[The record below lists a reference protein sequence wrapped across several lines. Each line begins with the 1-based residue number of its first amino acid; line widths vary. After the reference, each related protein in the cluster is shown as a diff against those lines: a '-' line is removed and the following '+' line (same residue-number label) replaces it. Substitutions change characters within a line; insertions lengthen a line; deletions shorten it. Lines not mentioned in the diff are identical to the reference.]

1 MGRLFSRRKYRDLM
15 LGLALLCA
23 VLALMRWPQESMAA
37 ARDGLALC
45 GNVII
50 PSLFPFFVL
59 SSLVVELGMSRYLGR
74 LLEGVMAPL
83 FRVGGACSSA
93 LALGFVG
100 GYPVGARTAIALYEN
115 GQCSKTEA
123 ERLLAFCNNSGPAFI
138 LGVVGTG
145 IFASSPCGAAPLSG
159 TYRRFPVRRPALPL
173 LPARRGAPAGT
184 PCGPPVPGSQLPR
197 GLHPLHHRGPVLHP
211 EYLCLRAVFHGG
223 HPDALSLR
231 RHGRSGRRAAALL
244 SPLGLDQAWAQRLIT
259 GLLELSSGVSS
270 LTGAGT
276 VTGRLSMAAFMLGW
290 AGLSVHCQV
299 LAFLGDSGLS
309 LRTYLTGKLLHGGLS
324 ALFTAL
330 LVRRFPLEAP
340 VSSYLAEQVE
350 GIASLDFQRAL
361 TISTAAAW
369 GVWLLFVALA
379 VYMVK
384 KSSGKPRPKRV

>member
-74 LLEGVMAPL
+74 LLEGVMAPQFQAASFPVAFTHSITGALSSTLNICAFVL
-83 FRVGGACSSA
+83 FFTVLIRMLFLSGVMGA
-93 LALGFVG
+93 LAG
-100 GYPVGARTAIALYEN
+100 G
-115 GQCSKTEA
+115 
-123 ERLLAFCNNSGPAFI
+123 
-138 LGVVGTG
+138 
-145 IFASSPCGAAPLSG
+145 
-159 TYRRFPVRRPALPL
+159 
-173 LPARRGAPAGT
+173 
-184 PCGPPVPGSQLPR
+184 
-197 GLHPLHHRGPVLHP
+197 
-211 EYLCLRAVFHGG
+211 
-223 HPDALSLR
+223 
-231 RHGRSGRRAAALL
+231 AAALL